1 MKHLFSALGMLFLLL
16 ISCQH
21 PVNSQSVDANTF
33 KQKLSTTPDK
43 VILDVRTA
51 EEYASGYIG
60 DAINLDYY
68 NPAFK
73 DQATRLDKSK
83 TYFVYC
89 EAGGRSKSAAG
100 ILHDAGF
107 TKIVELNGG
116 ISEWKAT
123 GLPLTYPG
131 H

>member
-1 MKHLFSALGMLFLLL
+1 MKHFITAAGMLILLL
-16 ISCQH
+16 VSCQH
-21 PVNSQSVDANTF
+21 PANSQSVDANTF

-68 NPAFK
+68 SPAFK

-89 EAGGRSKSAAG
+89 EAGGRSKSAAS
-100 ILHDAGF
+100 ILRDAGF

-116 ISEWKAT
+116 ISEWKAAD
-123 GLPLTYPG
+123 LPITYPK